1 MQVKNNFLADYLD
14 QNRQSNIFLKGPYVA
29 PFPLPQSSPSP
40 PVFPGSQGSY
50 PGHIMVYQPPLHLSM
65 YPQPPV
71 AHGHYPQ
78 PPPEQPPQP
87 VKEAKEPT
95 HVIMFGSTPVVSVR
109 HSSSDEEA
117 EAETRAKVSEI
128 ISGCDVND
136 DILLFSAP
144 SVSVQ
149 ACH

>member
-1 MQVKNNFLADYLD
+1 
-14 QNRQSNIFLKGPYVA
+14 
-29 PFPLPQSSPSP
+29 
-40 PVFPGSQGSY
+40 
-50 PGHIMVYQPPLHLSM
+50 MVYQPPLHLSM

-95 HVIMFGSTPVVSVR
+95 PVIMFGSTPVVSVR

-128 ISGCDVND
+128 ICECDVNYKV
-136 DILLFSAP
+136 ILSSAP
-144 SVSVQ
+144 CVCVQ